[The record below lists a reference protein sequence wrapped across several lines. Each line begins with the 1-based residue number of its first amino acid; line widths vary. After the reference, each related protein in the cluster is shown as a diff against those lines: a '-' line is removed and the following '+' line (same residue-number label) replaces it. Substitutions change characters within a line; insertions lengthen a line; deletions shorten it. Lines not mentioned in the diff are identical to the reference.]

1 MKNRINILLVDDRLD
16 GLITL
21 EAILAGPRYNLIKA
35 TSGPEALELATK
47 FNFAVILLDVQMPG
61 MDGFETAMRLKNI
74 PSCKYT
80 PIIFVTAINKDDNYV
95 FKGYQSGAVDYIFKP
110 FEENILRSKVAVFAD
125 LFDKSRKIEEQ
136 AKLIQENAI
145 NERYLRLAQLE
156 VESLKRYQN
165 LANSIPHAV
174 WRAKAD
180 GTMDYFNRGWI
191 KYTGLTEQQSNGLGW
206 QIAFEPNDLKKFLKT
221 WMKNIGQAAE
231 FEVECRIK
239 NFQGEIRWN
248 LIKAIAETRSS
259 GEIIAW
265 LGTCTDIHDRKI
277 TEEKLI
283 KAQQEAD
290 AANTAKTNFLANMS
304 HEIRTPL
311 NSILGFTE
319 LMMTPHNSSDDQMKN
334 LATIK
339 KNGNSLLKII
349 DEILDISKVETGHL
363 EMEEIETDLNRLFID
378 IHTLLEVQAQEKCLL
393 FNFRCT
399 TPIPSEIIT
408 DPARYRQI
416 LVNIIGN
423 SLKFTKSGKV
433 ELEISW
439 YPDTKNSHRGMLR
452 CYVIDTGIGIHEDD
466 VKNLFQPF
474 VQVDSSKSRRFG
486 GTGLGLALSL
496 RLAKALNG
504 NAYIKESKVNEGS
517 TFSIEIRT
525 EKTKDAVLL
534 QQLEMTVKETEL
546 PSTNFKNAL
555 KQTKILVVDDSS
567 DNRNLISQFLVAAG
581 AEVDC
586 ANDGIE
592 GVAKALTNDYEII
605 LMDIQMPNLDGY
617 KATTQL
623 REKGYDRPI
632 IALTAH
638 ALKQEKINSIN
649 AGCDDHL
656 TKPIDRKTL
665 IDQVTKHKEKNS
677 LKQKTSSLI

>member
-1 MKNRINILLVDDRLD
+1 MKSKIDVLLVDDRLD
-16 GLITL
+16 GLIAL
-21 EAILAGPRYNLIKA
+21 EAILEGPRYNLIKA
-35 TSGPEALELATK
+35 RSGLEALDLAPQH
-47 FNFAVILLDVQMPG
+47 NFAVILLDVQMPG
-61 MDGFETAMRLKNI
+61 IDGFETAMRLKNI
-74 PSCKYT
+74 PSCRYT
-80 PIIFVTAINKDDNYV
+80 PIVFVTAINKDDSYV
-95 FKGYQSGAVDYIFKP
+95 FKGYQSGAVDYVFKP
-110 FEENILRSKVAVFAD
+110 FDERILRSKVAVFAD
-125 LFDKSRKIEEQ
+125 LFEKSRKIEEQ
-136 AKLIQENAI
+136 AQQIKDNAA

-156 VESLKRYQN
+156 VENLKRYQN

-174 WRAKAD
+174 WRSKAD
-180 GTMDYFNRGWI
+180 GTMDYFNRGWTS
-191 KYTGLTEQQSNGLGW
+191 YTGLSDQQSHGLGW
-206 QIAFEPNDLKKFLKT
+206 QTAFEPEDLKVFLRT
-221 WMKNIGQAAE
+221 WMKNIGHAGD

-239 NFQGEIRWN
+239 NIHGESRWN
-248 LIKAIAETRSS
+248 LIKAIAETRST

-265 LGTCTDIHDRKI
+265 LGTCTDIHDRKMS
-277 TEEKLI
+277 EEKLI

-319 LMMTPHNSSDDQMKN
+319 LMMSPQNSPEDQLRN

-363 EMEEIETDLNRLFID
+363 EMEIVETDLRNLLID
-378 IHTLLEVQAQEKCLL
+378 IHTLLEVQAQEKCLAL
-393 FNFRCT
+393 NFKSV
-399 TPIPSEIIT
+399 TPIPSKIMT

-423 SLKFTKSGKV
+423 SLKFTRSGKV
-433 ELEISW
+433 ELEIGW
-439 YPDTKNSHRGMLR
+439 HPDSHNPRQGLLR
-452 CYVIDTGIGIHEDD
+452 CHVIDTGIGIDSND
-466 VKNLFQPF
+466 AKNLFQPF

-504 NAYIKESKVNEGS
+504 DAYIKESKVDQGS
-517 TFSIEIRT
+517 TFQVDIRT
-525 EKTKDAVLL
+525 ELAADAVLVG
-534 QQLEMTVKETEL
+534 QLEMNHKELE
-546 PSTNFKNAL
+546 PVVTNYKNSL
-555 KQTKILVVDDSS
+555 KHTKILVVDDSS

-586 ANDGIE
+586 AVDGID
-592 GVAKALTNDYEII
+592 GVLKALEKDYEII

-617 KATTQL
+617 KATAQL
-623 REKGYDRPI
+623 REKGYNRPI

-638 ALKQEKINSIN
+638 ALKQERINSIN

-656 TKPIDRKTL
+656 TKPIDRRTL
-665 IDQVTKHKEKNS
+665 IDQVTKHK
-677 LKQKTSSLI
+677 LKMVSDLKISTLN